1 MTPPLSPLDE
11 IRRMY
16 FNTTK
21 ATVKKDM
28 ARAIELLKVMKTDE
42 ERSKAAVYMEG
53 LAQMRSEWSN
63 RQ

>member
-1 MTPPLSPLDE
+1 MTPALSPLDE
-11 IRRMY
+11 IRQMY

-28 ARAIELLKVMKTDE
+28 TRAIELLKTMKTDE

-63 RQ
+63 TR

>member
-1 MTPPLSPLDE
+1 MSPALSPLDE
-11 IRRMY
+11 IRKIY

-21 ATVKKDM
+21 GTVKKDM
-28 ARAIELLKVMKTDE
+28 ARAIDLLKSMKTDE

-63 RQ
+63 KR